1 MEQDTRKKALKF
13 ARIGAIFYILWGVLH
28 VLAAFYIL
36 PPATEGLEP
45 SATLGRV
52 QQNSVLMGTIGIAT
66 VWIAISK
73 NWRND
78 RFLMQS
84 LMGETPKTA
93 LHRFGFWLNLF
104 LVSATDLAFIFFVLI
119 PGWEPL
125 PLGLIGPSLWILATI
140 TSSIGI
146 KAKSLR
152 PKLS

>member
-78 RFLMQS
+78 RF
-84 LMGETPKTA
+84 
-93 LHRFGFWLNLF
+93 GFWLNLF